1 MESGKAAK
9 TSVLETVRLMPELKE
24 RLRKKIMY
32 LLLQPLRLKLF
43 PVVQTGGTVNIL
55 LQRPLRSRRCTWCD
69 SLSEDTISHRF
80 LLR

>member
-1 MESGKAAK
+1 MESGKTAK
-9 TSVLETVRLMPELKE
+9 TPVLETARLMPELKE
-24 RLRKKIMY
+24 LLQKIMY
-32 LLLQPLRLKLF
+32 LLLQQLRLKLF
-43 PVVQTGGTVNIL
+43 PAVQTGGTVNIL

>member
-9 TSVLETVRLMPELKE
+9 TPVLETARLMPELKE
-24 RLRKKIMY
+24 LLQKIMY
-32 LLLQPLRLKLF
+32 LLLQQLRLKLF
-43 PVVQTGGTVNIL
+43 PAVQTGGTVNIL